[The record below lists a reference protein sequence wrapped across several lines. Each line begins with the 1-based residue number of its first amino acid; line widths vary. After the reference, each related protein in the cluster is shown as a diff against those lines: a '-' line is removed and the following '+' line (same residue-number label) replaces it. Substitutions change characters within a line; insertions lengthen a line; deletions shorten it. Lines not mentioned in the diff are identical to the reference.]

1 MSGPVIIAAGGTGG
15 HVFPALAL
23 AGALRDEG
31 IEAAFVT
38 DRRGSAF
45 EGELPG
51 IACYAVRAGGVAGR
65 NVIGI
70 LRSLTNL
77 MLGTWQARGLLRRL
91 KPSLAVGFGGYASVP
106 PLFAAGGL
114 GVPTLIHEANA
125 VLGRANRL
133 LAHRARMVATAF
145 PETVRVPANGQV
157 AHTGNPV
164 RAEIVAARDVPYDAP
179 APDAPF
185 RLLVIGGSQG
195 ARIMGRTLP
204 KALAELPDAARK
216 RLRLTL
222 QCREEDLREA
232 RATLEAAGIE
242 AEVATFFHDI
252 AERLAGS
259 HLVIARAGAST
270 VAELACVGRPAILI
284 PYAHAT
290 DDHQS
295 ANAAALADAGGAW
308 AIAESD
314 LRGDSLRDAIAAR
327 MADPGL
333 ADAAAKAHALGTPD
347 AAAKLAALAKTLM
360 REGAP

>member
-23 AGALRDEG
+23 AGALRAEG
-31 IEAAFVT
+31 IETAFVT
-38 DRRGSAF
+38 DRRGCAF
-45 EGELPG
+45 EGELAG
-51 IACYAVRAGGVAGR
+51 VACYAVRAGGVAGR
-65 NVIGI
+65 NVLGM

-114 GVPTLIHEANA
+114 GVPTMIHEANA

-133 LAHRARMVATAF
+133 LAHRAHMVATAF
-145 PETVRVPANGQV
+145 PDTTRLRPGQDI

-164 RAEIVAARDVPYDAP
+164 RPELVAARDIPYAAP
-179 APDAPF
+179 AADGPF
-185 RLLVIGGSQG
+185 HLLVIGGSQG
-195 ARIMGRTLP
+195 ARIMGRSLP
-204 KALAELPDAARK
+204 KALAALPDDARM

-222 QCREEDLREA
+222 QCRDEDLREA
-232 RATLEAAGIE
+232 RATLEAAGIT
-242 AEVATFFHDI
+242 AEVETFFHDI
-252 AERLAGS
+252 AERLAAS

-284 PYAHAT
+284 PYPHAT

-314 LRGDSLRDAIAAR
+314 LRGDSLSEAIAAR
-327 MADPGL
+327 MADPAL
-333 ADAAAKAHALGTPD
+333 ADAAAKAHALGVPD
-347 AAAKLAALAKTLM
+347 AAAQLAALAKTLM
-360 REGAP
+360 REGTR

>member
-1 MSGPVIIAAGGTGG
+1 MSVPVIIAAGGTGG

-23 AGALRDEG
+23 AAALRAEG
-31 IEAAFVT
+31 IETAFVT

-51 IACYAVRAGGVAGR
+51 VACYAVRAGAVAGR
-65 NVIGI
+65 NVLGM

-77 MLGTWQARGLLRRL
+77 LLGTWQARGLLRRL

-106 PLFAAGGL
+106 PLFAAAGL

-133 LAHRARMVATAF
+133 LAHRARMIATAF
-145 PETVRVPANGQV
+145 PETVRVPAGGQV
-157 AHTGNPV
+157 AYTGNPV
-164 RAEIVAARDVPYDAP
+164 RAEIVAARDIPYAAP
-179 APDAPF
+179 APDGPF

-195 ARIMGRTLP
+195 ARIMGRRVP
-204 KALAELPDAARK
+204 RALAALPDDARR

-232 RATLEAAGIE
+232 RATLDAADIE

-252 AERLAGS
+252 AERLANS

-284 PYAHAT
+284 PFAHAT

-308 AIAESD
+308 SIAESD
-314 LRGDSLRDAIAAR
+314 IRGDSLSDAIAAR
-327 MADPGL
+327 MADPAL
-333 ADAAAKAHALGTPD
+333 AEAAAKAHALGTPD
-347 AAAKLAALAKTLM
+347 AAARLAALAKTLM
-360 REGAP
+360 REGAR